1 LPDFEEQTR
10 RLAELD
16 VKFRTFEDHHPYT
29 AEQLEMLQ
37 RLNDEGLIRTLRM
50 SGPLQGDEQAEEEQK
65 CAAEMVYERLIRDT
79 AWDNPAMAEL
89 RDAAHSEDL
98 VQQRGPLGRSLTELI
113 KGGINKVELA
123 QQLSQCEAAG
133 GVADLLER
141 QGWRER
147 VEEARKGFEEATPR
161 LWDNVVLAKF
171 RRDPNQ
177 PAGQGGPAISP
188 GSDVVDPKAGDE
200 RRETFSVLMVH
211 APFPKPGGVK
221 INVGKATEFFAEQ
234 VPEADYL
241 FYCYGS
247 RLLVARRL
255 NQADLALNLGALMP
269 LIGGPGDG
277 GHAGAAVCRPESN
290 EAFPKEMLSNV
301 RGGAF
306 RAFTRYLSERIEQA
320 SGHAATGRSNLSKP
334 VEDARAYA
342 ERFTA
347 LGWEVT
353 LLTDP
358 AFSDFAIGF
367 GDFVDSLTSRDE
379 VVFVFSGHGW
389 SAGAENYL
397 TFTDTPFDPGKQV
410 TRSLSAGLTRD
421 VLVPLQ
427 RLDREETDRP
437 KIIVAIVDA
446 CRERPFPE
454 TATMSLPASSMGLV
468 PIEPAEGMIIIQ
480 SARFGQFAWES
491 LGETDTSPHSAFN
504 RFMLAALKDPA
515 RPLHSLAFDVRDAV
529 KAEAAKFNKRQAP
542 AVYAEISRDY
552 CLQAP
557 CRSASQA
564 RSPEAMAWAQAQ
576 AADTIEAYR
585 GYIALFGD
593 DAPNAGQARAEI
605 VKRTPSVRDLL
616 NADLWRFRLAT
627 EGSADR
633 CRRDLRQHAGDAVF
647 RV

>member
-1 LPDFEEQTR
+1 ML
-10 RLAELD
+10 RLVVLSLIVITLALGASAQAKRAFIVGVSD
-16 VKFRTFEDHHPYT
+16 YT
-29 AEQLEMLQ
+29 DASNQ
-37 RLNDEGLIRTLRM
+37 
-50 SGPLQGDEQAEEEQK
+50 SG
-65 CAAEMVYERLIRDT
+65 IRD
-79 AWDNPAMAEL
+79 
-89 RDAAHSEDL
+89 
-98 VQQRGPLGRSLTELI
+98 
-113 KGGINKVELA
+113 
-123 QQLSQCEAAG
+123 
-133 GVADLLER
+133 
-141 QGWRER
+141 
-147 VEEARKGFEEATPR
+147 
-161 LWDNVVLAKF
+161 
-171 RRDPNQ
+171 
-177 PAGQGGPAISP
+177 
-188 GSDVVDPKAGDE
+188 
-200 RRETFSVLMVH
+200 
-211 APFPKPGGVK
+211 
-221 INVGKATEFFAEQ
+221 
-234 VPEADYL
+234 
-241 FYCYGS
+241 
-247 RLLVARRL
+247 
-255 NQADLALNLGALMP
+255 
-269 LIGGPGDG
+269 
-277 GHAGAAVCRPESN
+277 
-290 EAFPKEMLSNV
+290 
-301 RGGAF
+301 
-306 RAFTRYLSERIEQA
+306 
-320 SGHAATGRSNLSKP
+320 LSKP

-367 GDFVDSLTSRDE
+367 GDFVDSLTPRDE

-427 RLDREETDRP
+427 RLDREEADRP

-454 TATMSLPASSMGLV
+454 GATMSLPASSMGLV

-504 RFMLAALKDPA
+504 RFMLAALEDPA

-529 KAEAAKFNKRQAP
+529 KAEAEKFNKRQAP

-557 CRSASQA
+557 CRSASLAQ
-564 RSPEAMAWAQAQ
+564 SPAAMAWAQAQ

-593 DAPNAGQARAEI
+593 DAPNAGQAREEI
-605 VKRTPSVRDLL
+605 VKRTPSVRDIL
-616 NADLWRFRLAT
+616 NGGSAWQPKAALTDAGGACGNMLAT
-627 EGSADR
+627 LYFEYDSLDLTVDSVSLVEEVLARTTNCDIASVTLVGHDDTGTRDYAMQIAGRRADR
-633 CRRDLRQHAGDAVF
+633 LKDELTRYGIDPALISAESRGRELPVFAGQRSPYNRRVEMQVDFISPVGPDMTPEDFDAVHATLWMAYAGS
-647 RV
+647 RVDVIREDDSFIRLDMPEDLLLDGEDRVADRLFDMRLRPVSDLMNAQGVMLEIIMLAAPGPADEGLASARRRGELILDRLGGQIDDGTDRVRLYSRPGERGIALRILPFPPEKN